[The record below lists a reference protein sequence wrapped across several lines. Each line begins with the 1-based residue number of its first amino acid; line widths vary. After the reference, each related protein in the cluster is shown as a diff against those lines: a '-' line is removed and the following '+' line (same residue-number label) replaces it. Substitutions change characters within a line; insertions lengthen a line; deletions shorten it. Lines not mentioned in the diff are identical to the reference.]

1 MILLEIVPG
10 LILGILAG
18 AAAVRVFNLLPWKWL
33 CDYGE
38 QPAER
43 GNEVA
48 KARRLT
54 SVEAERITQSL
65 VDPHFRRIKENPW
78 RWVYGAGFSCLW
90 IKLIMEGGLQTLN
103 IQYAAGALVCCWG
116 LLLIGLADLKYMIIP
131 DQLLLVIAVAG
142 AGLLPL
148 HIATVRCFRK
158 ETAFPT
164 ELSGLS
170 DGAAAAVSVL
180 TGAVTGVLLMVLVG
194 LLGRLLTGQG
204 RRGDSPPVL
213 GGGDIKLYGVLG
225 FCLGVPGIIFVFIL
239 SSLTAGI
246 DGAIALAGGRA
257 ERKSP
262 RPLGPHI
269 CGAAMVYIF
278 ALWPLLIEI

>member
-54 SVEAERITQSL
+54 SAEAERITRSL

-90 IKLIMEGGLQTLN
+90 IKLMMEGGLLTLN

-131 DQLLLVIAVAG
+131 DQLLLVPAVAG
-142 AGLLPL
+142 AGLLPVHL
-148 HIATVRCFRK
+148 AAVRSLRQ
-158 ETAFPT
+158 EPGFPP

-194 LLGRLLTGQG
+194 LLGRFLTGQG
-204 RRGDSPPVL
+204 RRVDSPPVL

-225 FCLGVPGIIFVFIL
+225 FCVGVPGIVFVFLL
-239 SSLTAGI
+239 SSLTAGL
-246 DGAIALAGGRA
+246 DGAIALVGGRA
-257 ERKSP
+257 GRKSP

-278 ALWPLLIEI
+278 AIWPLLFEI